1 MSKEKTK
8 IVRYYVQTRK
18 NGKSLP
24 EIVYHTKNDK
34 TKEYWHEFI
43 NKSQAVELMNE
54 EKKAHPNEQF
64 RVVKIVTEYSSDGWI

>member
-18 NGKSLP
+18 NEKSLP

-43 NKSQAVELMNE
+43 NKAQAVELMND
-54 EKKAHPNEQF
+54 EKKAHPDEQF
-64 RVVKIVTEYSSDGWI
+64 RVVKIETGYSSDGWI